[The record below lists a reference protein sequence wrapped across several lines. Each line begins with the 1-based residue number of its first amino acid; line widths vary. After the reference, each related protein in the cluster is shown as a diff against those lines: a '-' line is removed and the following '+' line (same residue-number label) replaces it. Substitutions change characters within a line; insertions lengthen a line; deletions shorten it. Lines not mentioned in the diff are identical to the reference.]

1 MVFLCNNRDMRK
13 NSFRIYMNAPI
24 TIGFAAICILALC
37 LSYLTDEKSTALIF
51 STYHSSL
58 LDPLTY
64 IRLICHVFGHINLSH
79 LISNMLYILLL
90 GPMLEE
96 KYHDRL
102 ITVIL
107 FTALITGIIH
117 NILQPNV
124 MLLGASGVVFAFIL
138 LASITGRENGIPV
151 TLILVAILWLGQEFY
166 GMTAKDNVSQ
176 ITHIIGGLSGAV
188 LGMIFKKR

>member
-1 MVFLCNNRDMRK
+1 MRK

-37 LSYLTDEKSTALIF
+37 LAYLTDEKSTALIF

-64 IRLICHVFGHINLSH
+64 IRLICHIFGHVSINH
-79 LISNMLYILLL
+79 LVSNMLYILLL

-107 FTALITGIIH
+107 FTALVTGIIH
-117 NILQPNV
+117 N
-124 MLLGASGVVFAFIL
+124 IL

-166 GMTAKDNVSQ
+166 GMTARDNVSQ
-176 ITHIIGGLSGAV
+176 ITHIIGGLSGAI

>member
-1 MVFLCNNRDMRK
+1 MRK

-64 IRLICHVFGHINLSH
+64 IRLICHIFGHVSINH
-79 LISNMLYILLL
+79 LVSNMLYILLL

-107 FTALITGIIH
+107 FTALVTGIIH

-166 GMTAKDNVSQ
+166 GMTARDNVSQ
-176 ITHIIGGLSGAV
+176 ITHIIGGLSGAI

>member
-1 MVFLCNNRDMRK
+1 MK
-13 NSFRIYMNAPI
+13 KKFRITFNAPVVL
-24 TIGFAAICILALC
+24 GFAAVCLLATILNYVTWG
-37 LSYLTDEKSTALIF
+37 LSNEF
-51 STYHSSL
+51 VFMTYRSSL
-58 LDPLTY
+58 KDPLTY
-64 IRLICHVFGHINLSH
+64 LRLICHVFGHVNLTH
-79 LISNMLYILLL
+79 LVSNMLYILLL

-96 KYHDRL
+96 KYHDKL

-107 FTALITGIIH
+107 FTALVTGIIH

-166 GMTAKDNVSQ
+166 GMTAADNVSQ
-176 ITHIIGGLSGAV
+176 ITHIIGGLSGAI